1 MNKLAIL
8 LPAILLLSG
17 CGGKPSVPVS
27 ENTVEALAYEM
38 KVDGKVVE
46 QEEEFIYLPANYP
59 VKGLFDALKGKK
71 AGTKL
76 TVKIPPEK
84 AYGQRTQDMI
94 AFVPREDK
102 KTVLKPG
109 DKIVARSPN
118 RKNEEG
124 VVVSA
129 NDDLIEVDF
138 NHPYAGKT
146 LEYAVKILRVTK
158 IPEPQK

>member
-1 MNKLAIL
+1 MKKLTIL

-17 CGGKPSVPVS
+17 CGGKPSIPVS
-27 ENTVEALAYEM
+27 ENTVEALAYEV
-38 KVDGKVVE
+38 KVDGKVVA
-46 QEEEFIYLPANYP
+46 QEEEFIYTPADYP

-84 AYGQRTQDMI
+84 AYGQRRQDMI
-94 AFVPREDK
+94 GFVLREDK
-102 KTVLKPG
+102 KTELKPG
-109 DKIVARSPN
+109 DKITARSPN

-129 NDDLIEVDF
+129 DEDMVEVDF
-138 NHPYAGKT
+138 NHPYAGKA
-146 LEYAVKILRVTK
+146 LEYSVRILRVTQLPAPK
-158 IPEPQK
+158 K